1 MLVIINVL
9 KTNRAA
15 QPGIKEIDQS
25 NLIGSS
31 SELNNY
37 KETYIQRNYSRA
49 SIICN
54 NPQQT
59 LSKLLNCPEPKM
71 FL

>member
-25 NLIGSS
+25 KEFDRKYCS

-54 NPQQT
+54 NP
-59 LSKLLNCPEPKM
+59 
-71 FL
+71 